1 MKIFR
6 ILIWKL
12 KDYHIQINFIYIFN
26 MKIFN
31 KFDKIGKKL
40 AEIYKNIQKLLFKKI
55 KIKWIIKFKY
65 CRMIFEKV

>member
-1 MKIFR
+1 
-6 ILIWKL
+6 
-12 KDYHIQINFIYIFN
+12 